1 MRRLVRYTLVSCVRM
16 PFCFLE
22 VDAQAGLGLQWFSI
36 IRTFRFWK
44 TMRSLVWVYAGP
56 ICHTAVFYLNG
67 QCEDWSGFTL
77 VPCINF
83 VNKKRYDKIC
93 HIWGVTSENRECY
106 AEISCGNITKI

>member
-1 MRRLVRYTLVSCVRM
+1 
-16 PFCFLE
+16 
-22 VDAQAGLGLQWFSI
+22 
-36 IRTFRFWK
+36 
-44 TMRSLVWVYAGP
+44 MRSLVWVYAGP

-93 HIWGVTSENRECY
+93 HIWGVTSENWECY
-106 AEISCGNITKI
+106 AEINCLWEHKEDMNRRVTIMEGLQNIMQ